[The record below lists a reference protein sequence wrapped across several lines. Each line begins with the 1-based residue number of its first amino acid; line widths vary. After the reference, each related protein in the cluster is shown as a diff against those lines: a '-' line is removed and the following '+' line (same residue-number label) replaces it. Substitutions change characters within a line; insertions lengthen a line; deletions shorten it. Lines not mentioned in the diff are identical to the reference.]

1 MDFPFEFFTFLS
13 KITFENIRQVNRT
26 RTSKKKIALLSVLVA
41 AIAGSIVVAI
51 NWKKEDLVEVTVEE
65 AERRSITSIVSATGR
80 IFPEIEVKI
89 SSEVAGEII
98 ELPVVEGQRVEKGDL
113 LVKVDP
119 DRYETQLRQRKVSI
133 NTAEARSLEAKAQR
147 LQAQQDLGRVEEL
160 FTKGFASEKEL
171 EDARTLLEIR
181 KVQEDS
187 ALLEIERAKSS
198 WEEAVEVLSK
208 TVTFAPMDG
217 TITKLDS
224 ELGERVVGT
233 GQFAGTEILRVADL
247 SNMEVRIEVSETDI
261 VHVQV
266 KDKATVEV
274 DAMPDEE
281 FEGRVTEISSSAANV
296 RQNNDQLTTFEV
308 RIRLDKPS
316 PKLRPGMTAT
326 ADIETETVF
335 DAISVP
341 MQSVTV
347 RKKEDVRKALDSDAG
362 QDDEKN
368 RDAEME
374 DTEVESP
381 LNGNKRKADD
391 RTREEKRGAREDLQ
405 RIVFVLKD
413 GKTIM
418 REVKT
423 GIADNTYIEI
433 EEGIRVGEKV
443 VSGSYRAITRQLNHD
458 MEVKIK
464 GSNKDMDL
472 EQEKS

>member
-1 MDFPFEFFTFLS
+1 MDFPFEFSTFLS
-13 KITFENIRQVNRT
+13 KITFENIRQVNR
-26 RTSKKKIALLSVLVA
+26 RRKSKTKIAAFSVLIAV
-41 AIAGSIVVAI
+41 IAGSIVVAI
-51 NWKKEDLVEVTVEE
+51 NWKKEDLIEVTVEE
-65 AERRSITSIVSATGR
+65 AQRRSITSIVSATGR

-98 ELPVVEGQRVEKGDL
+98 ELPVVEGQRVKKGDL

-208 TVTFAPMDG
+208 TVTFAPMNG
-217 TITKLDS
+217 TITKLGA

-261 VHVQV
+261 VHVKV
-266 KDKATVEV
+266 NDTATVEV

-281 FEGRVTEISSSAANV
+281 FVGQVTEISSSAANV
-296 RQNNDQLTTFEV
+296 RQDNDQLTTFEV

-316 PKLRPGMTAT
+316 PQLRPGMTAT
-326 ADIETETVF
+326 ADIETETVD

-341 MQSVTV
+341 IQSVTV
-347 RKKEDVRKALDSDAG
+347 RKTEDVRKALESDVDR
-362 QDDEKN
+362 DDDKN
-368 RDAEME
+368 RDAEGKS
-374 DTEVESP
+374 TLSK
-381 LNGNKRKADD
+381 NKRMADD
-391 RTREEKRGAREDLQ
+391 RTREEKREANEDLQ

-413 GKTIM
+413 GKSLM

-423 GIADNTYIEI
+423 GIADNTFIVIED
-433 EEGIRVGEKV
+433 GIMVGEKV

-464 GSNKDMDL
+464 GSDKDGDL
-472 EQEKS
+472 EEEKS

>member
-1 MDFPFEFFTFLS
+1 MNRRRKS
-13 KITFENIRQVNRT
+13 KT
-26 RTSKKKIALLSVLVA
+26 KIAVFSVLIA

-51 NWKKEDLVEVTVEE
+51 NWKKEDLIEVTVEE
-65 AERRSITSIVSATGR
+65 AERRSITSMVSATGR

-133 NTAEARSLEAKAQR
+133 NTAEAGSLEAKAQR

-160 FTKGFASEKEL
+160 FTKGFVSEKEL
-171 EDARTLLEIR
+171 EDGRTLLEIR
-181 KVQEDS
+181 KVQEES
-187 ALLEIERAKSS
+187 AMLEIERAKSS
-198 WEEAVEVLSK
+198 WEEAEEALSK
-208 TVTFAPMDG
+208 TVTFAPMNG
-217 TITKLDS
+217 TITKLGA

-261 VHVQV
+261 VHVKV
-266 KDKATVEV
+266 NDKATVEV

-281 FEGRVTEISSSAANV
+281 FDGWVTEISSSAANV
-296 RQNNDQLTTFEV
+296 RQDNDQLTTFEV
-308 RIRLDKPS
+308 RIRLDRPS
-316 PKLRPGMTAT
+316 PQLRPGMTAT
-326 ADIETETVF
+326 ADIETETVY

-347 RKKEDVRKALDSDAG
+347 RKKEDVRKALDPDVG
-362 QDDEKN
+362 QEDEKN
-368 RDAEME
+368 RDAE
-374 DTEVESP
+374 DESP
-381 LNGNKRKADD
+381 ISGNKRMADD
-391 RTREEKRGAREDLQ
+391 QTRQEKRQANEDLQ

-413 GKTIM
+413 GKSIM

-423 GIADNTYIEI
+423 GIADNTYIVI
-433 EEGIRVGEKV
+433 EEGIKVGEKV

-464 GSNKDMDL
+464 DSDKDRDL
-472 EQEKS
+472 EEGKS

>member
-1 MDFPFEFFTFLS
+1 MNRRRKS
-13 KITFENIRQVNRT
+13 KT
-26 RTSKKKIALLSVLVA
+26 KIAVFSVLIA

-51 NWKKEDLVEVTVEE
+51 NWKKEDLIEVTVEE

-80 IFPEIEVKI
+80 IFPETEVKI

-133 NTAEARSLEAKAQR
+133 NTAEAGSLEAKAQR

-160 FTKGFASEKEL
+160 FTKGFVSEKEL

-181 KVQEDS
+181 KVQEES
-187 ALLEIERAKSS
+187 AMLEIERAKSS
-198 WEEAVEVLSK
+198 WEEAEEALSK
-208 TVTFAPMDG
+208 TVTFAPMNG
-217 TITKLDS
+217 TITKLGA

-261 VHVQV
+261 VHVKV
-266 KDKATVEV
+266 NDKATVEV

-281 FEGRVTEISSSAANV
+281 FDGWVTEISSSAANV
-296 RQNNDQLTTFEV
+296 RQDNDQLTTFEV

-316 PKLRPGMTAT
+316 PQLRPGMTAT
-326 ADIETETVF
+326 ADIETETVNN
-335 DAISVP
+335 AISVP

-347 RKKEDVRKALDSDAG
+347 RKKEDVRKALDPGVG
-362 QDDEKN
+362 QEDEKN
-368 RDAEME
+368 RDAE
-374 DTEVESP
+374 DESP
-381 LNGNKRKADD
+381 ISGNKRMADD
-391 RTREEKRGAREDLQ
+391 RTREEKREANEDLQ

-413 GKTIM
+413 GKSIM

-423 GIADNTYIEI
+423 GIADNTYIVI
-433 EEGIRVGEKV
+433 EEGIKVGEKV

-464 GSNKDMDL
+464 NPDKDRDL
-472 EQEKS
+472 EEGKS

>member
-1 MDFPFEFFTFLS
+1 MNRRRKS
-13 KITFENIRQVNRT
+13 KT
-26 RTSKKKIALLSVLVA
+26 KIAVFSVLIA

-51 NWKKEDLVEVTVEE
+51 NWKKEDLIEVTVEE
-65 AERRSITSIVSATGR
+65 AERRSITSMVSATGR

-133 NTAEARSLEAKAQR
+133 NTAEAGSLEAKAQR

-160 FTKGFASEKEL
+160 FTKGFVSEKEL
-171 EDARTLLEIR
+171 EDGRTLLEIR
-181 KVQEDS
+181 KVQEES
-187 ALLEIERAKSS
+187 AMLEIERAKSS
-198 WEEAVEVLSK
+198 WEEAEEALSK
-208 TVTFAPMDG
+208 TVTFAPMNG
-217 TITKLDS
+217 TITKLGA

-261 VHVQV
+261 VHVKV
-266 KDKATVEV
+266 NDKATVEV

-281 FEGRVTEISSSAANV
+281 FDGWVTEISSSAANV
-296 RQNNDQLTTFEV
+296 RQDNDQLTTFEV
-308 RIRLDKPS
+308 RIRLDRPS
-316 PKLRPGMTAT
+316 PQLRPGMTAT
-326 ADIETETVF
+326 ADIETETVY

-347 RKKEDVRKALDSDAG
+347 RKKEDVRKALDPDVG
-362 QDDEKN
+362 QEDEKN
-368 RDAEME
+368 RDAE
-374 DTEVESP
+374 DESP
-381 LNGNKRKADD
+381 ISGNKRMADD
-391 RTREEKRGAREDLQ
+391 QTRQEKRQANEDLQ

-413 GKTIM
+413 GKSIM

-423 GIADNTYIEI
+423 GIADNTYIVI
-433 EEGIRVGEKV
+433 EEGIKVGEKV

-464 GSNKDMDL
+464 DSDKDGDL
-472 EQEKS
+472 EEGKS

>member
-1 MDFPFEFFTFLS
+1 MNRRRKS
-13 KITFENIRQVNRT
+13 KT
-26 RTSKKKIALLSVLVA
+26 KIALFSVLIA
-41 AIAGSIVVAI
+41 AIAGSVVVAI
-51 NWKKEDLVEVTVEE
+51 NWKKEDLIEVTVEE

-80 IFPEIEVKI
+80 IFPETEVKI

-119 DRYETQLRQRKVSI
+119 DRYETQLRQRRVSI
-133 NTAEARSLEAKAQR
+133 NTAEAGSLEAKAQR

-160 FTKGFASEKEL
+160 FTKGFVSEKEL
-171 EDARTLLEIR
+171 EDGRTLLEIR
-181 KVQEDS
+181 KVQEES
-187 ALLEIERAKSS
+187 AMLEIERAKSS
-198 WEEAVEVLSK
+198 WEEAEEALSK
-208 TVTFAPMDG
+208 TVTFAPMNG
-217 TITKLDS
+217 TITKLGA

-261 VHVQV
+261 VHVKV
-266 KDKATVEV
+266 NDKATVEV

-281 FEGRVTEISSSAANV
+281 FDGWVTEISSSAANV
-296 RQNNDQLTTFEV
+296 RQDNDQLTTFEV

-316 PKLRPGMTAT
+316 PQLRPGMTAT
-326 ADIETETVF
+326 ADIETETVNN
-335 DAISVP
+335 AISVP

-347 RKKEDVRKALDSDAG
+347 RKKEDVRKALDPGLG
-362 QDDEKN
+362 QEDEKN
-368 RDAEME
+368 REAEE
-374 DTEVESP
+374 KSP
-381 LNGNKRKADD
+381 ISGKKRMADD
-391 RTREEKRGAREDLQ
+391 QTREEKRQANEDLQ

-413 GKTIM
+413 GKSIM

-423 GIADNTYIEI
+423 GIADNTYIVI
-433 EEGIRVGEKV
+433 EEGIKVGEKV

-464 GSNKDMDL
+464 NPDKDRDL
-472 EQEKS
+472 EEGKS

>member
-1 MDFPFEFFTFLS
+1 M
-13 KITFENIRQVNRT
+13 
-26 RTSKKKIALLSVLVA
+26 
-41 AIAGSIVVAI
+41 AI
-51 NWKKEDLVEVTVEE
+51 NWKKEDLIEVTVEE

-80 IFPEIEVKI
+80 IFPETEVKI

-133 NTAEARSLEAKAQR
+133 NTAEAGSLEAKAQR

-160 FTKGFASEKEL
+160 FTKGFVSEKEL
-171 EDARTLLEIR
+171 EDGRTLLEIR
-181 KVQEDS
+181 KVQEES
-187 ALLEIERAKSS
+187 AMLEIERAKSS
-198 WEEAVEVLSK
+198 WEEAEEALSK
-208 TVTFAPMDG
+208 TVTFAPMNG
-217 TITKLDS
+217 TITKLGA

-261 VHVQV
+261 VHVKV
-266 KDKATVEV
+266 NDKATVEV

-281 FEGRVTEISSSAANV
+281 FDGWVTEISSSAANV
-296 RQNNDQLTTFEV
+296 RQDNDQLTTFEV

-316 PKLRPGMTAT
+316 PQLRPGMTAT
-326 ADIETETVF
+326 ADIETETVY

-347 RKKEDVRKALDSDAG
+347 RKKEDVRKALDPGVG
-362 QDDEKN
+362 QEDEKN
-368 RDAEME
+368 RDAE
-374 DTEVESP
+374 DKS
-381 LNGNKRKADD
+381 LISGKKRMADD
-391 RTREEKRGAREDLQ
+391 RTREEKREANEDLQ

-413 GKTIM
+413 GKSIM

-423 GIADNTYIEI
+423 GIADNTYIVI
-433 EEGIRVGEKV
+433 EEGIKVGEKV

-464 GSNKDMDL
+464 NPDKDRDL
-472 EQEKS
+472 EEGKS

>member
-1 MDFPFEFFTFLS
+1 ML
-13 KITFENIRQVNRT
+13 I
-26 RTSKKKIALLSVLVA
+26 A

-51 NWKKEDLVEVTVEE
+51 NWKKEDPVEVTVVE

-98 ELPVVEGQRVEKGDL
+98 ELPVVEGQRVDKGDL

-208 TVTFAPMDG
+208 TVTFAPMNG

-261 VHVQV
+261 VHVKV
-266 KDKATVEV
+266 NDTATVEV
-274 DAMPDEE
+274 DAMPDDE
-281 FEGRVTEISSSAANV
+281 FVGQVTEISSSAANV
-296 RQNNDQLTTFEV
+296 RQDNDQLTTFEV

-326 ADIETETVF
+326 ADIETETVH

-341 MQSVTV
+341 IQSVTV
-347 RKKEDVRKALDSDAG
+347 RKTEDVRKALETDVDR
-362 QDDEKN
+362 DDEKN
-368 RDAEME
+368 RDAEGKR
-374 DTEVESP
+374 S
-381 LNGNKRKADD
+381 LSKNKRMADD
-391 RTREEKRGAREDLQ
+391 RTREEKRETREDLQ

-413 GKTIM
+413 GKSLM

-423 GIADNTYIEI
+423 GIADNTFIEI
-433 EEGIRVGEKV
+433 EEGVVVGEKV

-458 MEVKIK
+458 MEVKTK
-464 GSNKDMDL
+464 GSEKDEDL
-472 EQEKS
+472 EEGKS

>member
-1 MDFPFEFFTFLS
+1 MAAFAS
-13 KITFENIRQVNRT
+13 W
-26 RTSKKKIALLSVLVA
+26 VA
-41 AIAGSIVVAI
+41 VAI
-51 NWKKEDLVEVTVEE
+51 YWKKDDLIEVTVEE
-65 AERRSITSIVSATGR
+65 VERRSITSIVSATGR

-98 ELPVVEGQRVEKGDL
+98 ELPVVEGQKVDKGDL

-160 FTKGFASEKEL
+160 FTKGFASEKEM

-181 KVQEDS
+181 KVQEES

-198 WEEAVEVLSK
+198 WEEAEEALSK
-208 TVTFAPMDG
+208 TVTFAPMEG
-217 TITKLDS
+217 TVTKLDS

-233 GQFAGTEILRVADL
+233 GQFAGTEIMRVADL

-266 KDKATVEV
+266 DDKATVEV

-281 FEGRVTEISSSAANV
+281 FEGWVTEISSSAANV

-308 RIRLDKPS
+308 RIRLEEPN

-326 ADIETETVF
+326 ADIETDTVH

-347 RKKEDVRKALDSDAG
+347 RKKDDVRKALEVKTG
-362 QDDEKN
+362 QDDGIKP
-368 RDAEME
+368 DATAA
-374 DTEVESP
+374 DP
-381 LNGNKRKADD
+381 LAGNKRKADD
-391 RTREEKRGAREDLQ
+391 QTREEKRGAREDLQ
-405 RIVFVLKD
+405 RIVFVLVD

-423 GIADNTYIEI
+423 GIADNTHIVIED
-433 EEGIRVGEKV
+433 GIRVGEKV
-443 VSGSYRAITRQLNHD
+443 VSGSYRAITRDLNHD

-464 GSNKDMDL
+464 GSGKDGDM
-472 EQEKS
+472 EEEKG

>member
-1 MDFPFEFFTFLS
+1 MDFPFDFLIFIS
-13 KITFENIRQVNRT
+13 KINFETNRQVNRT

-41 AIAGSIVVAI
+41 AIAGSIVFAV
-51 NWKKEDLVEVTVEE
+51 NRNKEDLVEVTVEE

-119 DRYETQLRQRKVSI
+119 DRYETQLRQRKVLI

-217 TITKLDS
+217 TVTKLDS

-362 QDDEKN
+362 QDDEN
-368 RDAEME
+368 RDAEIE

-381 LNGNKRKADD
+381 LDGNKRKADD

-433 EEGIRVGEKV
+433 EEGIMVGEKV

-464 GSNKDMDL
+464 GSGKDRDL

>member
-1 MDFPFEFFTFLS
+1 ML
-13 KITFENIRQVNRT
+13 I
-26 RTSKKKIALLSVLVA
+26 A
-41 AIAGSIVVAI
+41 AIASSIVVAI
-51 NWKKEDLVEVTVEE
+51 NWKKEDPVEVTVVE

-98 ELPVVEGQRVEKGDL
+98 ELPVVEGQRVDKGDL

-160 FTKGFASEKEL
+160 FTKGFASEKEM

-208 TVTFAPMDG
+208 TVTFAPMNG

-261 VHVQV
+261 VHVKV
-266 KDKATVEV
+266 NDTATVEV

-281 FEGRVTEISSSAANV
+281 FAGRVTEISSSAANV

-326 ADIETETVF
+326 ADIETETVH

-341 MQSVTV
+341 IQSVTV
-347 RKKEDVRKALDSDAG
+347 RKTEDVRKALETDVDR
-362 QDDEKN
+362 DDEKN
-368 RDAEME
+368 RDAEGKR
-374 DTEVESP
+374 S
-381 LNGNKRKADD
+381 LSKNKRMADD
-391 RTREEKRGAREDLQ
+391 RTREEKRETREDLQ

-413 GKTIM
+413 GKSLM

-423 GIADNTYIEI
+423 GIADNTFIEI
-433 EEGIRVGEKV
+433 EEGVVVGEKV

-458 MEVKIK
+458 MEVKTK
-464 GSNKDMDL
+464 GSEKDEDL
-472 EQEKS
+472 EEGKS

>member
-1 MDFPFEFFTFLS
+1 ML
-13 KITFENIRQVNRT
+13 I
-26 RTSKKKIALLSVLVA
+26 A
-41 AIAGSIVVAI
+41 AIAGSITVAI
-51 NWKKEDLVEVTVEE
+51 NWKKENLIEVTVEE

-98 ELPVVEGQRVEKGDL
+98 ELPVVEGQRVKKGDL

-133 NTAEARSLEAKAQR
+133 NTAEAGSLEAKAQR

-160 FTKGFASEKEL
+160 FTKGFVSEKEL

-181 KVQEDS
+181 NVQEDS

-198 WEEAVEVLSK
+198 WEEAEEALSK
-208 TVTFAPMDG
+208 TVTFAPMNG
-217 TITKLDS
+217 TVTKLGA

-233 GQFAGTEILRVADL
+233 GQFAGTEIMRVADL

-261 VHVQV
+261 VHVKV
-266 KDKATVEV
+266 NDKATVEV

-281 FEGRVTEISSSAANV
+281 FEGRVTGISSSAANV
-296 RQNNDQLTTFEV
+296 RQDNDQLTTFEV

-326 ADIETETVF
+326 ADIETETVY

-341 MQSVTV
+341 MQSITV
-347 RKKEDVRKALDSDAG
+347 RKKEDVRKALDPDVD

-368 RDAEME
+368 REAEA
-374 DTEVESP
+374 ESP
-381 LNGNKRKADD
+381 ISRNKRMADD
-391 RTREEKRGAREDLQ
+391 RTREEKREAKEDLQ

-423 GIADNTYIEI
+423 GIADNTYIVI
-433 EEGIRVGEKV
+433 EEGIKVGEKV
-443 VSGSYRAITRQLNHD
+443 VSGSYRAITRQLNHE

-464 GSNKDMDL
+464 DSDKDRDL
-472 EQEKS
+472 EEGKS

>member
-1 MDFPFEFFTFLS
+1 MNRRRKS
-13 KITFENIRQVNRT
+13 KT
-26 RTSKKKIALLSVLVA
+26 KIAVFSVLIAV
-41 AIAGSIVVAI
+41 IAGSIVVAI
-51 NWKKEDLVEVTVEE
+51 NWKKEDLIEVTVEE
-65 AERRSITSIVSATGR
+65 AERRSITSMVSATGR

-160 FTKGFASEKEL
+160 FTKGFVSEKEL
-171 EDARTLLEIR
+171 EDGRTLLEIR
-181 KVQEDS
+181 KVQEES
-187 ALLEIERAKSS
+187 AMLEIERAKSS
-198 WEEAVEVLSK
+198 WEEAEEALSK
-208 TVTFAPMDG
+208 TVTFAPMNG
-217 TITKLDS
+217 TITKLGA

-261 VHVQV
+261 VHVKV
-266 KDKATVEV
+266 NDKATVEV
-274 DAMPDEE
+274 DAIPDEE
-281 FEGRVTEISSSAANV
+281 FDGWVTEISSSAANV
-296 RQNNDQLTTFEV
+296 RQDNDQLTTFEV

-316 PKLRPGMTAT
+316 PQLRPGMTAT
-326 ADIETETVF
+326 ADIETETVNN
-335 DAISVP
+335 AISVP

-347 RKKEDVRKALDSDAG
+347 RKKEDVRKALDPGVG
-362 QDDEKN
+362 QEDEKN
-368 RDAEME
+368 RDAE
-374 DTEVESP
+374 DKS
-381 LNGNKRKADD
+381 LISGKKRMADD
-391 RTREEKRGAREDLQ
+391 QTRQEKRQANEDLQ

-413 GKTIM
+413 GKSIM

-423 GIADNTYIEI
+423 GIADNTYIVI
-433 EEGIRVGEKV
+433 EEGIKVGEKV

-464 GSNKDMDL
+464 NPDKDRDL
-472 EQEKS
+472 EEGKS

>member
-1 MDFPFEFFTFLS
+1 M
-13 KITFENIRQVNRT
+13 
-26 RTSKKKIALLSVLVA
+26 
-41 AIAGSIVVAI
+41 AI
-51 NWKKEDLVEVTVEE
+51 NWKKEDLIEVTVEE

-80 IFPEIEVKI
+80 IFPETEVKI

-133 NTAEARSLEAKAQR
+133 NTAEAGSLEAKAQR

-160 FTKGFASEKEL
+160 FTKGFVSEKEL
-171 EDARTLLEIR
+171 EDGRTLLEIR
-181 KVQEDS
+181 KVQEES
-187 ALLEIERAKSS
+187 AMLEIERAKSS
-198 WEEAVEVLSK
+198 WEEAEEALSK
-208 TVTFAPMDG
+208 TVTFAPMNG
-217 TITKLDS
+217 TITKLGA

-261 VHVQV
+261 VHVKV
-266 KDKATVEV
+266 NDKATVEV

-281 FEGRVTEISSSAANV
+281 FDGWVTEISSSAANV
-296 RQNNDQLTTFEV
+296 RQDNDQLTTFEV

-316 PKLRPGMTAT
+316 PQLRPGMTAT
-326 ADIETETVF
+326 ADIETETVNN
-335 DAISVP
+335 AISVP

-347 RKKEDVRKALDSDAG
+347 RKKEDVRKALDPGVG
-362 QDDEKN
+362 QEDEKN
-368 RDAEME
+368 RDAE
-374 DTEVESP
+374 DKS
-381 LNGNKRKADD
+381 LISGKKRMADD
-391 RTREEKRGAREDLQ
+391 RTREEKREANEDLQ

-413 GKTIM
+413 GKSIM

-423 GIADNTYIEI
+423 GIADNTYIVI
-433 EEGIRVGEKV
+433 EEGIKVGEKV

-464 GSNKDMDL
+464 NPDKDRDL
-472 EQEKS
+472 EEGKS

>member
-1 MDFPFEFFTFLS
+1 MNRRRKS
-13 KITFENIRQVNRT
+13 KT
-26 RTSKKKIALLSVLVA
+26 RIAVFSVLIA

-51 NWKKEDLVEVTVEE
+51 NWKKEDLIEVTVEE
-65 AERRSITSIVSATGR
+65 AERRSITSMVSATGR

-98 ELPVVEGQRVEKGDL
+98 ALPVVEGQRVEKGDL

-160 FTKGFASEKEL
+160 FTKGFVSEKEL
-171 EDARTLLEIR
+171 EDGRTLLEIR
-181 KVQEDS
+181 KVQEES
-187 ALLEIERAKSS
+187 AMLEIERAKSS
-198 WEEAVEVLSK
+198 WEEAEEALSK
-208 TVTFAPMDG
+208 TVTFAPMNG
-217 TITKLDS
+217 TITKLGA

-261 VHVQV
+261 VHVKV
-266 KDKATVEV
+266 NDKATVEV
-274 DAMPDEE
+274 DAIPDEE
-281 FEGRVTEISSSAANV
+281 FDGWVTEISSSAANV
-296 RQNNDQLTTFEV
+296 RQDNDQLTTFEV

-316 PKLRPGMTAT
+316 PQLRPGMTAT
-326 ADIETETVF
+326 ADIETETVNN
-335 DAISVP
+335 AISVP

-347 RKKEDVRKALDSDAG
+347 RKKEDVRKALDPGVG
-362 QDDEKN
+362 QEDEKN
-368 RDAEME
+368 RDAE
-374 DTEVESP
+374 DES
-381 LNGNKRKADD
+381 LISGKKRMADD
-391 RTREEKRGAREDLQ
+391 QTRQEKRQANEDLQ

-413 GKTIM
+413 GKSIM

-423 GIADNTYIEI
+423 GIADNTYIVI
-433 EEGIRVGEKV
+433 EEGIKVGEKV

-464 GSNKDMDL
+464 NPDKDRDL
-472 EQEKS
+472 EEGKS

>member
-1 MDFPFEFFTFLS
+1 MNRRRRS
-13 KITFENIRQVNRT
+13 KT
-26 RTSKKKIALLSVLVA
+26 KIAAFFVLMA

-51 NWKKEDLVEVTVEE
+51 NWRKEDLIEVTVEE

-208 TVTFAPMDG
+208 TVTFAPMNG

-261 VHVQV
+261 VHVKV
-266 KDKATVEV
+266 NDTATVEV

-281 FEGRVTEISSSAANV
+281 FAGRVTEISSSAANV

-326 ADIETETVF
+326 ADIETETVH

-341 MQSVTV
+341 IQSVTV
-347 RKKEDVRKALDSDAG
+347 RKTEDVRKALETDVDR
-362 QDDEKN
+362 DDEKN
-368 RDAEME
+368 RDAEGKR
-374 DTEVESP
+374 S
-381 LNGNKRKADD
+381 LSKNKRMADD
-391 RTREEKRGAREDLQ
+391 RTREEKRETREDLQ

-413 GKTIM
+413 GKSLM

-423 GIADNTYIEI
+423 GIADNTFIEI
-433 EEGIRVGEKV
+433 EEGVVVGEKV

-458 MEVKIK
+458 MEVKTK
-464 GSNKDMDL
+464 GSEKDEDL
-472 EQEKS
+472 EEGKS

>member
-1 MDFPFEFFTFLS
+1 M
-13 KITFENIRQVNRT
+13 IV
-26 RTSKKKIALLSVLVA
+26 V
-41 AIAGSIVVAI
+41 AIAGSVLASIY
-51 NWKKEDLVEVTVEE
+51 WKKEELIEVSVEE
-65 AERRSITSIVSATGR
+65 VERRSITSIVSATGR

-98 ELPVVEGQRVEKGDL
+98 ELPVVEGQEVKKGDL

-160 FTKGFASEKEL
+160 FTKGFATEKEL

-217 TITKLDS
+217 TVTKLDS

-266 KDKATVEV
+266 NHKATVEV
-274 DAMPDEE
+274 DAMPEEE

-308 RIRLDKPS
+308 RIRLEEPS

-326 ADIETETVF
+326 ADIETETVH

-347 RKKEDVRKALDSDAG
+347 RKKEDVRKALETEAG
-362 QDDEKN
+362 QEDKKN
-368 RDAEME
+368 QGA
-374 DTEVESP
+374 EVESP
-381 LNGNKRKADD
+381 IAGNERKADD

-423 GIADNTYIEI
+423 GIADNTYIAI
-433 EEGIRVGEKV
+433 EEGINVGEKV
-443 VSGSYRAITRQLNHD
+443 VSGSYRAITRQLNHE

-464 GSNKDMDL
+464 DSAKDRDM

>member
-1 MDFPFEFFTFLS
+1 M
-13 KITFENIRQVNRT
+13 
-26 RTSKKKIALLSVLVA
+26 A

-51 NWKKEDLVEVTVEE
+51 NWRKEDLIEVTVEE

-208 TVTFAPMDG
+208 TVTFAPMNG

-261 VHVQV
+261 VHVKV
-266 KDKATVEV
+266 NDTATVEV

-281 FEGRVTEISSSAANV
+281 FAGRVTEISSSAANV

-326 ADIETETVF
+326 ADIETETVH

-341 MQSVTV
+341 IQSVTV
-347 RKKEDVRKALDSDAG
+347 RKTEDVRKALETDVDR
-362 QDDEKN
+362 DDEKN
-368 RDAEME
+368 RDAEGKR
-374 DTEVESP
+374 S
-381 LNGNKRKADD
+381 LSKNKRMADD
-391 RTREEKRGAREDLQ
+391 RTREEKRETREDLQ

-413 GKTIM
+413 GKSLM

-423 GIADNTYIEI
+423 GIADNTFIEI
-433 EEGIRVGEKV
+433 EEGVVVGEKV

-458 MEVKIK
+458 MEVKTK
-464 GSNKDMDL
+464 GSEKDEDL
-472 EQEKS
+472 EEGKS

>member
-1 MDFPFEFFTFLS
+1 MNRRRKS
-13 KITFENIRQVNRT
+13 KT
-26 RTSKKKIALLSVLVA
+26 KIAVFSVLIAV
-41 AIAGSIVVAI
+41 IAGSIVVAI
-51 NWKKEDLVEVTVEE
+51 NWKKEDLIEVTVEE
-65 AERRSITSIVSATGR
+65 AERRSITSMVSATGR

-160 FTKGFASEKEL
+160 FTKGFVSEKEL
-171 EDARTLLEIR
+171 EDGRTLLEIR
-181 KVQEDS
+181 KVQEES
-187 ALLEIERAKSS
+187 AMLEIERAKSS
-198 WEEAVEVLSK
+198 WEEAEEALSK
-208 TVTFAPMDG
+208 TVTFAPMNG
-217 TITKLDS
+217 TITKLGA

-261 VHVQV
+261 VHVKV
-266 KDKATVEV
+266 NDKATVEV
-274 DAMPDEE
+274 DAIPDEE
-281 FEGRVTEISSSAANV
+281 FDGWVTEISSSAANV
-296 RQNNDQLTTFEV
+296 RQDNDQLTTFEV

-316 PKLRPGMTAT
+316 PQLRPGMTAT
-326 ADIETETVF
+326 ADIETETVNN
-335 DAISVP
+335 AISVP

-347 RKKEDVRKALDSDAG
+347 RKKEDVRKALDPGVG
-362 QDDEKN
+362 QEDEKN
-368 RDAEME
+368 RDAE
-374 DTEVESP
+374 DES
-381 LNGNKRKADD
+381 LISGKKRMADD
-391 RTREEKRGAREDLQ
+391 QTRQEKRQANEDLQ

-413 GKTIM
+413 GKSIM

-423 GIADNTYIEI
+423 GIADNTYIVI
-433 EEGIRVGEKV
+433 EEGIKVGEKV

-464 GSNKDMDL
+464 NPDKDRDL
-472 EQEKS
+472 EEGKS

>member
-1 MDFPFEFFTFLS
+1 ML
-13 KITFENIRQVNRT
+13 
-26 RTSKKKIALLSVLVA
+26 IAV
-41 AIAGSIVVAI
+41 IAGSIVVAI
-51 NWKKEDLVEVTVEE
+51 NWRKEDLIEVTVEE

-113 LVKVDP
+113 LIKVDP

-208 TVTFAPMDG
+208 TVTFAPMNG
-217 TITKLDS
+217 TITKLGA

-261 VHVQV
+261 VHVKV
-266 KDKATVEV
+266 NDTATVEV
-274 DAMPDEE
+274 DAMPDEK
-281 FEGRVTEISSSAANV
+281 FAGQVTEISSSAANV
-296 RQNNDQLTTFEV
+296 RQDNDQLTTFEV
-308 RIRLDKPS
+308 RIRLDEPS
-316 PKLRPGMTAT
+316 PQLRPGMTAT
-326 ADIETETVF
+326 ADIETETVH

-341 MQSVTV
+341 IQSVTV
-347 RKKEDVRKALDSDAG
+347 RKTEDVRKALESDVDR
-362 QDDEKN
+362 DDEKN
-368 RDAEME
+368 RDAEGK
-374 DTEVESP
+374 SP
-381 LNGNKRKADD
+381 LSGNKRMADD
-391 RTREEKRGAREDLQ
+391 RTREEKREAREDLQ

-413 GKTIM
+413 GKSLM

-423 GIADNTYIEI
+423 GIADNTFIAIED
-433 EEGIRVGEKV
+433 GIMVGEKV

-464 GSNKDMDL
+464 GSDKDGDL
-472 EQEKS
+472 EEGKS

>member
-1 MDFPFEFFTFLS
+1 M
-13 KITFENIRQVNRT
+13 V
-26 RTSKKKIALLSVLVA
+26 
-41 AIAGSIVVAI
+41 AIAGSVLAAFY
-51 NWKKEDLVEVTVEE
+51 WKKEDLIEVTIVEV
-65 AERRSITSIVSATGR
+65 ERRSITSIVSATGR

-98 ELPVVEGQRVEKGDL
+98 ELPVVEGQEVKKGDL

-160 FTKGFASEKEL
+160 FTKGFATEKEL

-181 KVQEDS
+181 KVQEES
-187 ALLEIERAKSS
+187 SLLEIERAKSS

-217 TITKLDS
+217 TVTKLDS

-247 SNMEVRIEVSETDI
+247 NNMEVRIEVSETDI

-266 KDKATVEV
+266 NDKATVEV
-274 DAMPDEE
+274 DAMPEEE

-308 RIRLDKPS
+308 RIRLEEPS

-326 ADIETETVF
+326 ADIETETVH

-347 RKKEDVRKALDSDAG
+347 RKKEDVRKALETEAG
-362 QDDEKN
+362 QDERKN
-368 RDAEME
+368 QGAVNQDA
-374 DTEVESP
+374 EVESP
-381 LNGNKRKADD
+381 IAGNKRKADD
-391 RTREEKRGAREDLQ
+391 RTREEKRGTREDLQ

-423 GIADNTYIEI
+423 GIADNTYIAI
-433 EEGIRVGEKV
+433 EEGINVGEKV
-443 VSGSYRAITRQLNHD
+443 VSGSYRAITRQLNHE

-464 GSNKDMDL
+464 DSDKDRNM